1 MPILLPAQPDDQPLE
16 QGDVLD
22 DIQTYIADHTS
33 TEAGPLMDQGLVLVI
48 SRPCTALR
56 SKRLVVAEIVKRPL
70 AGLKGAETL
79 QDIKDFFINLR
90 DGDGTPDTFYL
101 GEIEPGPDRYCAK
114 LDSLRTV
121 EVPHEESARHA
132 FIKRHR
138 RFKLNPEFARDLHLR
153 LFKAFASLGF
163 DDDGWWTDSDLELAA
178 SKGEAAL
185 ASLGAAVKACEA
197 QLGVLRA
204 AEGSKRELKQ
214 AEDQLGVTTRAF
226 AAAEKELQP
235 LVVELR
241 KRGRRTEG

>member
-33 TEAGPLMDQGLVLVI
+33 SDPAPLVDEGLVLVI
-48 SRPCTALR
+48 SRPCNALR

-114 LDSLRTV
+114 LDSLRTLQ
-121 EVPHEESARHA
+121 VPHEEGARHA

-163 DDDGWWTDSDLELAA
+163 DDDAWWTDADLDLATK
-178 SKGEAAL
+178 KGEAL
-185 ASLGAAVKACEA
+185 VASLGAAVKELEA
-197 QLGVLRA
+197 ELDVLNAAGGSKKDLKQNDEQLKAKRA
-204 AEGSKRELKQ
+204 ALASAEG
-214 AEDQLGVTTRAF
+214 
-226 AAAEKELQP
+226 ELQP
-235 LVVELR
+235 FIVEQR
-241 KRGRRTEG
+241 KRGRRPRG